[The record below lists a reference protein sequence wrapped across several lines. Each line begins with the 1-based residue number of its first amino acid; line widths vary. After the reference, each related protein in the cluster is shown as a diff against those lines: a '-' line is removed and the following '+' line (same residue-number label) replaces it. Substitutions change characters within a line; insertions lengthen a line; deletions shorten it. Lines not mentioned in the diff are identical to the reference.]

1 MAFQSRS
8 PPTCTYVRCLL
19 QALVFHDMRVLGRI
33 SIRKFL
39 FDDFEEVAMPGSI
52 LVDSANELAE
62 APQGPRFKIF
72 RLMDSFV
79 MRVADVS
86 SSQNC

>member
-8 PPTCTYVRCLL
+8 PPTCTYIRCLL
-19 QALVFHDMRVLGRI
+19 QALVFHEMKVLGRI
-33 SIRKFL
+33 TIRKFV
-39 FDDFEEVAMPGSI
+39 FDDFEEVAMPANI
-52 LVDSANELAE
+52 LIDTANELAE
-62 APQGPRFKIF
+62 APQGARFKIF

-86 SSQNC
+86 GSP

>member
-19 QALVFHDMRVLGRI
+19 QALVFHEMKVLGRI
-33 SIRKFL
+33 TIRKFI
-39 FDDFEEVAMPGSI
+39 FDDFEEVSMPASI
-52 LVDSANELAE
+52 LIDTANELAE
-62 APQGPRFKIF
+62 APQGARFKIF
-72 RLMDSFV
+72 MLMDSFV

-86 SSQNC
+86 GSP